1 MVYGWL
7 MDNEA
12 WEAWMTDKP
21 MLQRLYEERVFSLGF
36 LENGNLGVTENC
48 DGYFGDELTLADLS
62 QLIAELT
69 SVQAE
74 MAARSEATE
83 DKR

>member
-1 MVYGWL
+1 MTDWL

-12 WEAWMTDKP
+12 WEAWMSDKP
-21 MLQRLYEERVFSLGF
+21 VLQRLYEERVFSLGF
-36 LENGNLGVTENC
+36 LVNGNLGVTENC
-48 DGYFGDELTLADLS
+48 DGYFEDELTLADLA

-74 MAARSEATE
+74 MVVRNEKE
-83 DKR
+83 DDR